1 MMTST
6 PATRL
11 HKDKSKQWHDVL
23 SELYDKFQQHG
34 QRAMDTFDEEDVHQA
49 RVNCRKLMTL
59 LRILDPNDTTEL
71 LPLFKKAQKRLGK
84 VRDEDVLIDAFKDR
98 RKQAKKLEQDQLARL
113 LKAVIEEQKEHR
125 RLYRKKLVSKLPKL
139 QGKKLQKKWEPFLEQ
154 QLSELVAI
162 SDVNRLMRELEIS
175 YEQKKKHYRQIAK
188 EQGLEADDTLTAL
201 HKVRIAAKEL
211 RYTAE
216 AAGFALNAK
225 FREHEQVYKG
235 IQKELGHI
243 NDRHVWI
250 EALEELE
257 PKRVKFD
264 ADVRD
269 ELIGELRREM
279 NEAIHENE
287 RVI

>member
-1 MMTST
+1 MTSLT
-6 PATRL
+6 THQR
-11 HKDKSKQWHDVL
+11 KDKSAQWHDVL

-34 QRAMDTFDEEDVHQA
+34 QQAVDDFDDEDVHQA

-59 LRILDPNDTTEL
+59 LRILDPSDQTEL

-98 RKQAKKLEQDQLARL
+98 RKQAKQQGQESLDKL
-113 LKAVIEEQKEHR
+113 LKAVIKEQKEHR
-125 RLYRKKLVSKLPKL
+125 RFYRKKLVNKLPQL
-139 QGKKLQKKWEPFLEQ
+139 QGKKLRKKWEPFLEE
-154 QLSELVAI
+154 QLPKLVAD

-175 YEQKKKHYRQIAK
+175 YEQKKKTYRQIAK
-188 EQGLEADDTLTAL
+188 EQGLEADDTLAAL
-201 HKVRIAAKEL
+201 HKVRIAAKEI

-216 AAGFALNAK
+216 AASFALNAK
-225 FREHEQVYKG
+225 FREHEDVYKK

-250 EALEELE
+250 EALEELQ
-257 PKRVKFD
+257 PKRVTFD
-264 ADVRD
+264 TQVRD
-269 ELIGELRREM
+269 ELIGELRDEM
-279 NEAIHENE
+279 NAAIRENE

>member
-1 MMTST
+1 MAPTTS
-6 PATRL
+6 L
-11 HKDKSKQWHDVL
+11 HKDRSKQWHDVL
-23 SELYDKFQQHG
+23 SELYAKFQQHG
-34 QRAMDTFDEEDVHQA
+34 QQAVDTFHDEDVHQA

-59 LRILDPNDTTEL
+59 LRILDPNDETEL

-84 VRDEDVLIDAFKDR
+84 VRDEDVLIDAFKER
-98 RKQAKKLEQDQLARL
+98 RKQAKEQEQDQLAKL
-113 LKAVIEEQKEHR
+113 LKAVIKEQKEHR
-125 RLYRKKLVSKLPKL
+125 RLYRKKLVSKLPPL
-139 QGKKLQKKWEPFLEQ
+139 QGKKLHKKWKPFLEE
-154 QLSELVAI
+154 QLPALVAA

-188 EQGLEADDTLTAL
+188 AQGLEAEETLTAL

-225 FREHEQVYKG
+225 FREHEQLYKK

-264 ADVRD
+264 ASVRD
-269 ELIGELRREM
+269 EFVGELRREM
-279 NEAIHENE
+279 NTAIHENE